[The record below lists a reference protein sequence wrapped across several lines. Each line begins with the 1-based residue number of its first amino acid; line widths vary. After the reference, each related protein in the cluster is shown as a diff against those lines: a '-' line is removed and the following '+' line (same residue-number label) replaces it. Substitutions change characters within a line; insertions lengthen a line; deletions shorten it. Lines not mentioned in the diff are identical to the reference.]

1 MFCIADIHECVSGDN
16 DCHVNANCQNT
27 VGSYTCTCM
36 AGYRGNGRTCEGTCI
51 LHRAVTQLIGYM
63 ENTAFDVWLYTL
75 LGDAPVRN
83 YWSVS
88 IGILFAA
95 LGKVA
100 ILCDLVN
107 HDIGDF
113 NIMPKA

>member
-1 MFCIADIHECVSGDN
+1 MGTMIVTPMPIVRIRLARTRVRAWLATGAMDALVK
-16 DCHVNANCQNT
+16 VRVYT
-27 VGSYTCTCM
+27 V
-36 AGYRGNGRTCEGTCI
+36 
-51 LHRAVTQLIGYM
+51 LLRAVTQLVGYM
-63 ENTAFDVWLYTL
+63 ENTAFDLWLYTL

-107 HDIGDF
+107 RR
-113 NIMPKA
+113 